1 MSRWPAASRSELDA
15 PIRLDTDQA
24 ACRTEVL
31 AGNAEPDWW
40 FAEDH
45 QRESILLALAVG
57 ICRTCPIREA
67 CGESA
72 IASEIPYGIF
82 GGMTPKQRTAVVRE
96 RARRAA

>member
-1 MSRWPAASRSELDA
+1 MSRWPAASRTELAA

-31 AGNAEPDWW
+31 AGNAEHDWW
-40 FAEDH
+40 FAEGAGETIL
-45 QRESILLALAVG
+45 QRMAVG

-72 IASEIPYGIF
+72 IASKIPYGIF
-82 GGMTPKQRTAVVRE
+82 GGMTPKQRTAAVRE